1 MERKMKLKN
10 KTAIVTGAGKGIGK
24 AVAIALAEAGADVLI
39 NDYGTDGAAEKTAEA
54 IRALGRRAVTVNAD
68 ISKFKEAKS
77 MVEKAVD
84 ELGSVDILINN
95 AGVSKP
101 SMLVNMA
108 EEDWDLVV
116 NVHLKGIFN
125 TSQAAA
131 RYMKAQNWGR
141 IINVVSTAGLFGT
154 IGQIN
159 YASAKAGVIG
169 FTKSAARELGRNGI
183 NVNAVCPGITKTDMT
198 EKLQADEQLCN
209 LYKSRIQLGRFAEI
223 QEIVPIFVFLAS
235 KDAGYITGQVL
246 GVDGGYIG

>member
-1 MERKMKLKN
+1 MKLEN
-10 KTAIVTGAGKGIGK
+10 KVAIVTGAGKGIGK
-24 AVAIALAEAGADVLI
+24 AVAIALAKAGADVLV
-39 NDYGTDGAAEKTAEA
+39 NDLNLENANKTLAEIES
-54 IRALGRRAVTVNAD
+54 LGQKGLAVSAD
-68 ISKFKEAKS
+68 ISQHDQAKA
-77 MVEKAVD
+77 MVEAARD
-84 ELGSVDILINN
+84 TLGSVDILINN

-101 SMLVNMA
+101 SMLVNMK
-108 EEDWDLVV
+108 EDDWDLVV

-131 RYMKAQNWGR
+131 RIMKSQGWGR
-141 IINVVSTAGLFGT
+141 IINVVSTAGIFGT

-159 YASAKAGVIG
+159 YASAKAGVVG

-198 EKLQADEQLCN
+198 QKLQEDQALCD

-223 QEIVPIFVFLAS
+223 EEIVPIFVFLAS
-235 KDAGYITGQVL
+235 DNAGYITGQVL

>member
-1 MERKMKLKN
+1 MKLEN
-10 KTAIVTGAGKGIGK
+10 KVAVVTGAGKGIGK
-24 AVAIALAEAGADVLI
+24 AVAIALAKAGADVLV
-39 NDYGTDGAAEKTAEA
+39 NDLNLENANKTLAEIES
-54 IRALGRRAVTVNAD
+54 LGQKGLAVSAD
-68 ISKFKEAKS
+68 ISQHDQAKA
-77 MVEKAVD
+77 MVEAARD
-84 ELGSVDILINN
+84 TLGSVDILINN

-101 SMLVNMA
+101 SMLVNMK
-108 EEDWDLVV
+108 EDDWDLVV

-131 RYMKAQNWGR
+131 RIMKSQGWGR
-141 IINVVSTAGLFGT
+141 IINVVSTAGIFGT

-159 YASAKAGVIG
+159 YASAKAGVVG

-198 EKLQADEQLCN
+198 QKLQEDQALCD

-223 QEIVPIFVFLAS
+223 EEIVPIFVFLAS
-235 KDAGYITGQVL
+235 DNAGYITGQVL

>member
-1 MERKMKLKN
+1 E
-10 KTAIVTGAGKGIGK
+10 T
-24 AVAIALAEAGADVLI
+24 
-39 NDYGTDGAAEKTAEA
+39 AEK
-54 IRALGRRAVTVNAD
+54 IREMGQKSVAVNAD
-68 ISKFKEAKS
+68 VSRRKDARA
-77 MVEKAVD
+77 MVEKAA
-84 ELGSVDILINN
+84 EALGGVDILINN

-101 SMLVNMA
+101 SMLVNMT
-108 EEDWDLVV
+108 EEDWDLVM

-131 RYMKAQNWGR
+131 PYMKAQQWGR

-169 FTKSAARELGRNGI
+169 FTKSASRELGKKGI

-198 EKLQADEQLCN
+198 KKLQEDENLCKK
-209 LYKSRIQLGRFAEI
+209 YTSRIQLGRFAEI
-223 QEIVPIFVFLAS
+223 SEIVPIFVFLAS
-235 KDAGYITGQVL
+235 DDAGYITGQVL

>member
-1 MERKMKLKN
+1 MKLKN

-24 AVAIALAEAGADVLI
+24 AVAIALAKAGANILI
-39 NDYGTDGAAEKTAEA
+39 NDFGTDGAAEKTAEA
-54 IRALGRRAVTVNAD
+54 IRELGRKALAVNAD
-68 ISKFKEAKS
+68 ISQFEQAKN
-77 MVEKAVD
+77 MVEQAVD
-84 ELGSVDILINN
+84 QLGGVDILINN

-108 EEDWDLVV
+108 EKDWDLVV

-131 RYMKAQNWGR
+131 KHMKKQNWGR

-169 FTKSAARELGRNGI
+169 FTKSAARELGKNGI
-183 NVNAVCPGITKTDMT
+183 NVNAVCPGVTKTDMT

-223 QEIVPIFVFLAS
+223 QEIVPIFVFLSS

>member
-1 MERKMKLKN
+1 MKLEN
-10 KTAIVTGAGKGIGK
+10 KVAVVTGAGKGIGK
-24 AVAIALAEAGADVLI
+24 AVAIALAKAGADVLV
-39 NDYGTDGAAEKTAEA
+39 NDLNLENANKTLAEIES
-54 IRALGRRAVTVNAD
+54 LGQKGLAVSAD
-68 ISKFKEAKS
+68 ISQHDQTKA
-77 MVEKAVD
+77 MVEAARD
-84 ELGSVDILINN
+84 TLGSVDILINN

-101 SMLVNMA
+101 SMLVNMK
-108 EEDWDLVV
+108 EDDWDLVV

-131 RYMKAQNWGR
+131 RIMKSQGWGR
-141 IINVVSTAGLFGT
+141 IINVVSTAGIFGT

-159 YASAKAGVIG
+159 YASAKAGVVG

-198 EKLQADEQLCN
+198 QKLQEDQALCD

-223 QEIVPIFVFLAS
+223 EEIVPIFVFLAS
-235 KDAGYITGQVL
+235 DNAGYITGQVL